1 MFQDP
6 AACVLEYLDY
16 HTVAEGYGGR
26 GLLLG
31 GGGGGGDD
39 EEGDEEEGGTSVG
52 DVLARVRAM
61 HSPPLPPTR
70 AIGSQW
76 LQTPRHGDPIVLCQQ
91 LAAAAA
97 AAVRIICCPVVVS
110 GGGG

>member
-31 GGGGGGDD
+31 GGGGD
-39 EEGDEEEGGTSVG
+39 DEEEGGTSVG
-52 DVLARVRAM
+52 DVLARVRPM
-61 HSPPLPPTR
+61 H
-70 AIGSQW
+70 A
-76 LQTPRHGDPIVLCQQ
+76 
-91 LAAAAA
+91 
-97 AAVRIICCPVVVS
+97 
-110 GGGG
+110 

>member
-31 GGGGGGDD
+31 GGGDD
-39 EEGDEEEGGTSVG
+39 EEGEEEEGGTSVG
-52 DVLARVRAM
+52 DVLARVRPM
-61 HSPPLPPTR
+61 H
-70 AIGSQW
+70 A
-76 LQTPRHGDPIVLCQQ
+76 
-91 LAAAAA
+91 
-97 AAVRIICCPVVVS
+97 
-110 GGGG
+110 